1 MANEIAKQ
9 EHDPETGEIVER
21 ATMPAMIDNAGLST
35 IVRAELDAQ
44 IVTAKQFPRSIQRV
58 IGNITTLATLDEETA
73 SECLYAL
80 VRKKKQQSRD
90 PNATG
95 EENKPIEGP
104 SIRLAEIA
112 AQTYG
117 NCRIEARVIAVNRQE
132 KYVEAEGVFLDLE
145 TNMASKATVRR
156 RISTSKGFLFSD
168 DMINVTSNA
177 ACAIAKRNAIL
188 AGIPRGIYRP
198 AYTAARSIVAGTAE
212 TLAANREKAIKA
224 FATFGVTPDQIFDA
238 LGVEGEREIKTD
250 HIATLRAMFATLKNG
265 EGTVEEMFGKS
276 EPDHRPVSDPLND
289 DGPGPKGPRGAT
301 ARMAEA
307 DHVEDA
313 DGATVKDRNGQAAQA
328 AQEGATPAAAT
339 AAAAEPE
346 KAASADPAPA
356 AEASDSAPEAPDD
369 ADTGEPPTAAY
380 LAGRDARKRGISGR
394 TVPADFASDETAAGD
409 WIDGWKDENAAQKAG
424 GGK

>member
-1 MANEIAKQ
+1 MTENI
-9 EHDPETGEIVER
+9 DPETGEIIER
-21 ATMPAMIDNAGLST
+21 AAVPAMIDNAGLST
-35 IVRAELDAQ
+35 IVRAELDVQ

-58 IGNITTLATLDEETA
+58 IGNITTLATLDEDTA

-80 VRKKKQQSRD
+80 VRKKKQQNRNGQASE
-90 PNATG
+90 

-188 AGIPRGIYRP
+188 AGIPRGVYRP
-198 AYTAARSIVAGTAE
+198 AYMAARSIVAGTAE
-212 TLAANREKAIKA
+212 MLSVNREKAIKA
-224 FATFGVTPDQIFDA
+224 FATFGVTPDQIFEA

-265 EGTVEEMFGKS
+265 EGTVEEMFGKP
-276 EPDHRPVSDPLND
+276 EPDHKPVADPLND
-289 DGPGPKGPRGAT
+289 DGPSPRGT
-301 ARMAEA
+301 IARLAEA
-307 DHVEDA
+307 DHVENE
-313 DGATVKDRNGQAAQA
+313 DGDVIKDRNAPAATEAKGGQTTNAAPTPADKAAPAASAAQA
-328 AQEGATPAAAT
+328 ASEQA
-339 AAAAEPE
+339 
-346 KAASADPAPA
+346 APA
-356 AEASDSAPEAPDD
+356 VLDD
-369 ADTGEPPTAAY
+369 ADQGEPPTAAY
-380 LAGRDARKRGISGR
+380 TAGREARRKGLSGR
-394 TVPADFASDETAAGD
+394 TVPEEFASDPDAAADWTA
-409 WIDGWKDENAAQKAG
+409 GWKEENAAQKAG
-424 GGK
+424 G